1 MTEPN
6 KKDASVKKNADKN
19 RAATRVMTYLTGGF
33 FASEKALTES
43 ADVLGPA
50 IAIVCADGLADG
62 LEGID
67 TIGAKNIEHMSQI
80 ADTLNLLGNVAMVGS
95 LFSIASLGFYSVY
108 LKTTG
113 QTAKLKGF
121 HLKDRLLQAS
131 MQVSLISCKIAS
143 VATPILLPLAIAK
156 SVVEIGLCLHMAY
169 KEMQQNKKSGE
180 KKIDV
185 PARFA
190 ERVISPLVGIT
201 LCSIIIATAA
211 APSIPVIAT
220 CVAAYL
226 ATKALPKLKAYIKK
240 SWSKK
245 AQKQPSTKRKS
256 PKWAETAKEKNNESE
271 KNTTV
276 TPKSQI

>member
-1 MTEPN
+1 MPNSN

-33 FASEKALTES
+33 LASEKALTES

-50 IAIVCADGLADG
+50 IAIVCADGL
-62 LEGID
+62 EGIN
-67 TIGAKNIEHMSQI
+67 TISAKNIEHMSQI
-80 ADTLNLLGNVAMVGS
+80 AGTLNLLGNITMVGS
-95 LFSIASLGFYSVY
+95 LFSIASLGFYSAY
-108 LKTTG
+108 LKKTG
-113 QTAKLKGF
+113 QTTKLKGF
-121 HLKDRLLQAS
+121 HLKDRLIQAS
-131 MQVSLISCKIAS
+131 MQVSLISCKIVS

-156 SVVEIGLCLHMAY
+156 SVIEIGLCLHMAY

-190 ERVISPLVGIT
+190 ERVISPLIGIT
-201 LCSIIIATAA
+201 LCSIMIATAA
-211 APSIPVIAT
+211 APSIPVIAA

-226 ATKALPKLKAYIKK
+226 ATKALPKLKTYIKK

-245 AQKQPSTKRKS
+245 AQIEPSTKRTR
-256 PKWAETAKEKNNESE
+256 PKWAETAKKEKNNKADKHITETR
-271 KNTTV
+271 KN
-276 TPKSQI
+276 QM